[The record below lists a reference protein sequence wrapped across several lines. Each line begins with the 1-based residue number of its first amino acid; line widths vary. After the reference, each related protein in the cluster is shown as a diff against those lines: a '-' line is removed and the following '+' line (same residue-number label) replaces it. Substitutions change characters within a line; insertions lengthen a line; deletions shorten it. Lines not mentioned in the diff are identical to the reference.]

1 MNKALLLFEIKTYIL
16 TAIEII
22 TFSQFIVQLFGVT
35 IPNFIWTFFKSFGE
49 VVILAA
55 VFAFAFAWL
64 LKARPHNKPK
74 SYSIVIFDVYGKETQ
89 IDGIRKDFKTHDVA
103 WSFMK
108 DYKKSYP
115 LHNFALV
122 SDVAKS
128 EKKTIFRYI

>member
-16 TAIEII
+16 TAIAII